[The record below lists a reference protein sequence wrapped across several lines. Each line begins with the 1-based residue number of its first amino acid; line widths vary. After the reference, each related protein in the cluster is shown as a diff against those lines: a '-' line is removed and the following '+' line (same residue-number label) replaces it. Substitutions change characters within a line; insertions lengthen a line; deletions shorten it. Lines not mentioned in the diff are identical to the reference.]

1 MRKKCLILLLTTCI
15 ISLSYAQ
22 TVIYQ
27 ERFNA
32 PPMGWVSI
40 PTPGT
45 NQVWEWTPDGTG
57 RPGPHWGNRRPINS
71 NSGSGA
77 YIFNSD
83 LFYSSAS
90 PGAHDASAVMPA
102 LDCTGQPAVF
112 LSFQQYYRNLSST
125 TTVEVSTDGGVS
137 WTAFPLNGGVLPQQ
151 ETFNGERVFLDLSA
165 IAAGEPNVRIRFR
178 FQGRL
183 FFWIIDDI
191 FVTNDLPAVDIGI
204 LGLAQPLDPCLLTDE
219 EAPKLVLSNNGKAP
233 IGQFQYAYILNG
245 TPSPAVNSVF
255 TPALLPGE
263 TRVFDPQQTIDL
275 SANTG
280 YVLQFLVNTNGDA
293 LLQNNT
299 YSDTL
304 EICPIA
310 VDSMGGQYIANQ
322 LIVRFIPGLTD
333 LEKED
338 LRDKYN
344 AVVVDSCLC
353 DPGLEL
359 WEIGLPVGP
368 IIDIEGV
375 KDQASSESKIEDT
388 GFNYPVKLDK
398 PVNYPILSE
407 PLPITV
413 PTGPVVKVA
422 IIDSGE
428 DFPHLNLKDHFW
440 VNEDEFDDP
449 FMPDDDV
456 NCFDYDHDGFNFV
469 TNGGLP
475 QDDNGHGSHIAGIIV
490 LGLNDCVSPQI
501 MSLKTMNQSG
511 AGYLFHSLCAIYYA
525 SDKGAQ
531 VINYSAG
538 YVGEESSMFRAAVRY
553 AKKKNVVLVA
563 SAGNEGANNDIHPH
577 YPSQFSVSEGN
588 VISVAA
594 YDQTSS
600 TLDTLTSF
608 SNYGQVVDLA
618 ASGFQ
623 IISTVPGDTDNM
635 GFALKDGTSM
645 AAAKVSRQL
654 VLFLANNQ
662 GATYTQ
668 AKDYIQNLATIPLM
682 GSKDIGGGAISQLT
696 NCAPVSV
703 HDLSAKTEV
712 PVTAFPQPFTD
723 EFQLEFRWPEARPI
737 RFSVYNSL
745 GQRMME
751 QSVQPAVAN
760 YRVQVDGR
768 LWPSGVYFV
777 FMESAHFRAR
787 ATVTRQ

>member
-1 MRKKCLILLLTTCI
+1 MREKCLILLLTTCL
-15 ISLSYAQ
+15 ISLSNAQ

-27 ERFNA
+27 EAFNA

-57 RPGPHWGNRRPINS
+57 RPGPHWGKRKAINS
-71 NSGSGA
+71 NTGPGA

-83 LFYSSAS
+83 LFYSAAS

-102 LDCTGQPAVF
+102 LDCTGQPAVY

-125 TTVEVSTDGGVS
+125 TTVEVSIDGGMS
-137 WTAFPLNGGVLPQQ
+137 WTAFPVNAAVPPQQ
-151 ETFNGERVFLDLSA
+151 ESFNGERIFLDLTS

-178 FQGRL
+178 FEGRL

-219 EAPKLVLSNNGKAP
+219 EKPKLVLSNNGKAP
-233 IGQFQYAYILNG
+233 INQFQYAYILNG
-245 TPSPAVNSVF
+245 ISSPVMNSVF
-255 TPALLPGE
+255 NPALLPGQ
-263 TRVFDPQQTIDL
+263 TQVFDPGITLDL
-275 SANTG
+275 SANIG
-280 YVLQFLVNTNGDA
+280 YVLRFQVNTGGDA

-299 YSDTL
+299 ISDTL
-304 EICPIA
+304 GICPIA

-322 LIVRFIPGLTD
+322 LIVRFRPGIPEAD
-333 LEKED
+333 KED
-338 LRDKYN
+338 IRDNYN

-359 WEIGLPVGP
+359 WEVGLPVGP
-368 IIDIEGV
+368 IINIEGV

-388 GFNYPVKLDK
+388 GFNYPVKIDK
-398 PVNYPILSE
+398 PVNYPGLSE
-407 PLPITV
+407 PV
-413 PTGPVVKVA
+413 PVVPPGGPSVKVA

-428 DFPHLNLKDHFW
+428 DFPHLNLRDYFW
-440 VNEDEFDDP
+440 VNGSEFDDP
-449 FMPDDDV
+449 ISPDDDT
-456 NCFDYDHDGFNFV
+456 NCFDYDHDGFNFI

-490 LGLNDCVSPQI
+490 LDLPSCVTPQI

-525 SDKGAQ
+525 SDKGAR

-553 AKKKNVVLVA
+553 AKGKNVVLVT
-563 SAGNEGANNDIHPH
+563 SAGNEAENNDLFPH

-594 YDQTSS
+594 HGSS
-600 TLDTLTSF
+600 QNSLAGF
-608 SNYGQVVDLA
+608 SNYGQVVDIA
-618 ASGFQ
+618 AAGYN
-623 IISTVPGDTDNM
+623 IISTIPGDPDNQ

-645 AAAKVSRQL
+645 AAGKVSRQL

-668 AKDYIQNLATIPLM
+668 AKDFIQNLASTPVS
-682 GSKDIGGGAISQLT
+682 GIGGGAITELT
-696 NCAPVSV
+696 GCAPVGV
-703 HDLSAKTEV
+703 RDLSARTEV
-712 PVTAFPQPFTD
+712 PVAAFPQPFTD
-723 EFQLEFRWPEARPI
+723 EFQLEFRWPETEPI
-737 RFSVYNSL
+737 RLSVYNSL
-745 GQRMME
+745 GQRMTE
-751 QSVQPAVAN
+751 QNVQPATAN
-760 YRVQVDGR
+760 HQVKVDGR
-768 LWPSGVYFV
+768 TWPSGVYFV

-787 ATVTRQ
+787 ATVTRP